1 MNKGGASPKL
11 ICGNHYKIIDEKST
25 FSFIFF
31 ATSSKLHAN
40 QGELQ
45 THVHELVKVLLVN
58 SRESFVST
66 KVVEMLEVHSSKKV
80 FKRIRK

>member
-1 MNKGGASPKL
+1 MNKGGTSPKF
-11 ICGNHYKIIDEKST
+11 ICGSRYKIIDEKST
-25 FSFIFF
+25 FSFISL
-31 ATSSKLHAN
+31 ATSFKFQAN

-66 KVVEMLEVHSSKKV
+66 KVVEMHKVHSLKKV
-80 FKRIRK
+80 FKDIGK